1 MAGGRLTFHDPGWR
15 GLCSSPRHQ
24 NATSWCGYITPLS
37 APHSS
42 PRSTLPTTSAQN
54 LFPRSAPL
62 QSCGGQEWA
71 RRNTSLVELP
81 KCQMLRNQKKPEC
94 RVSLQ
99 LCASRVLV
107 NPKFLQTPFLRTRR
121 SLRGKWEGEGTNKAV
136 FECVGKNSVSL
147 DLM

>member
-42 PRSTLPTTSAQN
+42 PRSTLPTTAAQH

-62 QSCGGQEWA
+62 QSCGGREWA
-71 RRNTSLVELP
+71 RRNTSLVELLE
-81 KCQMLRNQKKPEC
+81 CQMPRSQRC
-94 RVSLQ
+94 Q
-99 LCASRVLV
+99 LCASRGLL
-107 NPKFLQTPFLRTRR
+107 NLEFLQTPFLPDQKKPTCQRPSSSATVNWTKRR
-121 SLRGKWEGEGTNKAV
+121 GQYSRV
-136 FECVGKNSVSL
+136 
-147 DLM
+147 